1 MDGKFT
7 HRHVRMDWR
16 FEEDGEF
23 EAGKQWVC
31 EVSLGD
37 ISVARRF
44 SGRLTTDEA
53 LPEANAIAPESF
65 KSVEAWLSQSG
76 QA

>member
-1 MDGKFT
+1 MDGEFT

-23 EAGKQWVC
+23 EAGKQWVF

-37 ISVARRF
+37 ISVSRRF

-53 LPEANAIAPESF
+53 LPEAKAIAPELF
-65 KSVEAWLSQSG
+65 KIAEARLSQSG